1 MDNVNVIIKNKQT
14 NGNNNDI
21 KWLLTVQM
29 HVQYFD
35 LGKIK

>member
-1 MDNVNVIIKNKQT
+1 MDIVNVIIKNKQT
-14 NGNNNDI
+14 NGSNYNI
-21 KWLLTVQM
+21 KWLLTVQI